1 LRQKPVNQKLIFTR
15 YYLAPPTEGPIPS
28 LFDLRDVFPPYRRQ
42 GVALRASR
50 PALDY
55 AASELGASRV
65 VIKML
70 FGNTASGN
78 LAIRLGATY
87 SNEETSDT
95 GGVFDVYKSTLPLIA
110 GEDRILV
117 GQGLVDRRTRDLDF
131 FDSSSPVLTERLQSS
146 SSALS
151 RPFSFSGKRN

>member
-1 LRQKPVNQKLIFTR
+1 LDLEEVNLS
-15 YYLAPPTEGPIPS
+15 YV
-28 LFDLRDVFPPYRRQ
+28 VFPPFRRQ